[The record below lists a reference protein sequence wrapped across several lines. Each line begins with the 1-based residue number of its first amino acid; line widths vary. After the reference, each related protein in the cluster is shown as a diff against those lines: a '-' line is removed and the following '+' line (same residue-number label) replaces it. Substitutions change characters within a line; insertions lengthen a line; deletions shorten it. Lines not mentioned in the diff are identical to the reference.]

1 MQQHFPSVGSYFRI
15 GALPPPVAQVFV
27 RSVANKTEVKL
38 PLFCPGLEEFAGD
51 SPPSTLL
58 PDNWVFGGDMARRI
72 FEDVMA
78 PDAKDIL
85 DSCRDMFNKQE
96 NCPVVFQPP
105 DHPGFGELTRMQ
117 TIPFHEDP
125 ARLWDSSLTVGWA
138 ARHGKDMN
146 TVGRQAISLARDLA
160 IRQTSVPVV
169 TAADQV
175 SIVLQSDEG
184 EQQGSSAATQS
195 DRTSH
200 GGRVKFAK
208 KR

>member
-1 MQQHFPSVGSYFRI
+1 MQQHFPSLGSYFKI

-27 RSVANKTEVKL
+27 RSVANKTEVKF

-78 PDAKDIL
+78 PDARDTL

-105 DHPGFGELTRMQ
+105 DHPGFGELIRVQ

-125 ARLWDSSLTVGWA
+125 ARLWDSSLTVGWV
-138 ARHGKDMN
+138 ARHGKDM
-146 TVGRQAISLARDLA
+146 TIVGRQAISHARDLA

-195 DRTSH
+195 DRASH
-200 GGRVKFAK
+200 GGRTKFAK
-208 KR
+208 KK